1 MRDCTWLLALV
12 LAHALAQATA
22 SKNEQPPQSKSERPA
37 LQSTPARSPSRTTQ
51 PCPAMSTGNVNPPL
65 PAGLPV
71 TDPLNPVSLSPFTA
85 SNAFSGEFLG
95 LPIPDDEQLWGL
107 SPVSPTMGTGGW
119 DAKADAA
126 AFADSAL
133 ERDLKNAQVRN
144 GQPTPPPYADQ
155 HTRESSSLDLDSA
168 STRRRARECQT
179 AAASLSPD
187 LDELPHQERAK
198 RAKFLERNRLAASKC
213 RQKKKEH
220 TQQLEFRYKEQSE
233 KKERLVGE
241 IARLRS
247 EILSLKNEVLKH
259 AQCGDEPIKLHL
271 AQMVKKITDTDG
283 PPPAPADPPMD
294 IVENLPASP
303 AKEIPTP
310 TPPGGPAP
318 ASTALSFGFDDPMQ
332 LEPATVAA
340 AEAFEQQLRRDSE
353 ATLVSEPP
361 YAFSADDTFDD
372 LINV

>member
-1 MRDCTWLLALV
+1 
-12 LAHALAQATA
+12 
-22 SKNEQPPQSKSERPA
+22 
-37 LQSTPARSPSRTTQ
+37 
-51 PCPAMSTGNVNPPL
+51 MSTGNLNTPL

-71 TDPLNPVSLSPFTA
+71 TDPLNPVGLSPFTA
-85 SNAFSGEFLG
+85 SHTFSSDFLA
-95 LPIPDDEQLWGL
+95 LPIPDDERLWGL
-107 SPVSPTMGTGGW
+107 SPVSPTMGSGGW
-119 DAKADAA
+119 DAKTDAT
-126 AFADSAL
+126 AFANSAL

-155 HTRESSSLDLDSA
+155 NLRDTPSLDLDSA
-168 STRRRARECQT
+168 SNRRQARECKT

-271 AQMVKKITDTDG
+271 AQMVKKITDSDG
-283 PPPAPADPPMD
+283 PPPAPAPADPPAD
-294 IVENLPASP
+294 IVENISASSP
-303 AKEIPTP
+303 GDMPTP
-310 TPPGGPAP
+310 TPHGGPAP
-318 ASTALSFGFDDPMQ
+318 ATSAALSFGFDDPMQ
-332 LEPATVAA
+332 LEPAATAA

-353 ATLVSEPP
+353 ATLVSESS
-361 YAFSADDTFDD
+361 YAFSADDTFDE